1 MGHEGLKRKMDES
14 FEWDIRYYSECVE
27 NLLTKQ
33 EQVSR
38 IIDSLNGDLDSLQN
52 FWHHVTCGTSFLTI
66 RMETVKESRRIV
78 NALLQSDL
86 IEDFKKDFDSQSN
99 LEPGKRRPEWKWVSR
114 IKGEWHFNIF
124 VYPALPNPL
133 CKPKKIITRKKA
145 EKEKAWVCQVNN

>member
-1 MGHEGLKRKMDES
+1 MGHEALKRKMDES

-33 EQVSR
+33 EQVTR
-38 IIDSLNGDLDSLQN
+38 IIDSLNGDLDSLKD
-52 FWHHVTCGTSFLTI
+52 FWNHVTCGTSFLMI
-66 RMETVKESRRIV
+66 RMETVKEARRIV

-86 IEDFKKDFDSQSN
+86 IEDFRKDFDSQSN
-99 LEPGKRRPEWKWVSR
+99 LEAGKRRPEWKWTSR

-133 CKPKKIITRKKA
+133 CKPKKVITRKKA
-145 EKEKAWVCQVNN
+145 EKEKSWVCQVNN